1 MKNRAF
7 LTIVVLATLAYW
19 ALLIFRIPLFQNLP
33 WWFWDFRDTAL
44 SSPLFPIGSAGL
56 AALVLAFV
64 LTNPAKHKLNL
75 TLLIVMGYTLHVS
88 FGFVEGR
95 GVDAFRERLTK
106 TGHIDCIKVAAK
118 GFSAWDLAT
127 RYEEYLEHTELWN
140 YDYLKTKPPGT
151 VLSFVLAERVT
162 GFFSQPASEE
172 VRLQRFVTLAAFLLP
187 LLATLAVIPL
197 FFLSRLFLKKET
209 AILPVVLF
217 LFTPSVNLIS
227 MYVDHFLLPFLCLLC
242 VWLSAASVTRRNLYL
257 VSVAGMLTFASTYT
271 SFSMLALIPLCPLV
285 MTGMW
290 FTSDRANRSWKDLAQ
305 LVAAF
310 LAVYIVMLVVF
321 RIVLNYDM
329 VLRFSKA
336 IAAHEDIKSWAPG
349 IHNVITF
356 AFVDYVEF
364 ACGVGIPLAVVFLDQ
379 LSASVQGIVRKD
391 FDAIGLLSL
400 ALGLIL
406 LGLGLFGKTKGETA
420 RLWLFLIPL
429 VCIVAAGRLS
439 QRFQNKVPVV
449 AVLIAILLFAT
460 AILMKRYEDLWRAI
474 A

>member
-7 LTIVVLATLAYW
+7 LTICVLATLAYW
-19 ALLIFRIPLFQNLP
+19 ALLIFRIPLLQNLP
-33 WWFWDFRDTAL
+33 WWFWDFKDTAL
-44 SSPLFPIGSAGL
+44 SSPIFLIGSGGL

-64 LTNPAKHKLNL
+64 LTNPERHKLNL
-75 TLLIVMGYTLHVS
+75 TLLIVMGYTLHIS

-118 GFSAWDLAT
+118 GYSAWDLAT
-127 RYEEYLEHTELWN
+127 RYEEYLEHTELWR

-151 VLSFVLAERVT
+151 LLSFVLAERVT
-162 GFFSQPASEE
+162 SVLFRPASEE
-172 VRLQRFVTLAAFLLP
+172 QRIENFVTIAAFLLP
-187 LLATLAVIPL
+187 LLATVAVIPL
-197 FFLSRLFLKKET
+197 FFLSRLFLKKEA
-209 AILPVVLF
+209 AILPAVLF

-242 VWLSAASVTRRNLYL
+242 VWLSALSVSRRNVYL
-257 VSVAGMLTFASTYT
+257 VSLAGMLAFASTYT
-271 SFSMLALIPLCPLV
+271 SFSMLALVPLCPLV

-290 FTSDRANRSWKDLAQ
+290 FTRDRANRSWRDLAA
-305 LVAAF
+305 LIAAF
-310 LAVYIVMLVVF
+310 FAGYIVMLVAF

-336 IAAHEDIKSWAPG
+336 IAAHEDIKSWVPG
-349 IHNVITF
+349 IDNVIAF
-356 AFVDYVEF
+356 AFVDYVDF
-364 ACGVGIPLAVVFLDQ
+364 ACGLGIPLAVVFLDQ
-379 LSASVQGIVRKD
+379 LSVSVRGLVRKD
-391 FDAIGLLSL
+391 FDAVGLLSL
-400 ALGLIL
+400 TLGLIL

-439 QRFQNKVPVV
+439 QRFQNKVPRII
-449 AVLIAILLFAT
+449 VLIVLLQFVT
-460 AILMKRYEDLWRAI
+460 IILMKRYEDLWRTI
-474 A
+474 P